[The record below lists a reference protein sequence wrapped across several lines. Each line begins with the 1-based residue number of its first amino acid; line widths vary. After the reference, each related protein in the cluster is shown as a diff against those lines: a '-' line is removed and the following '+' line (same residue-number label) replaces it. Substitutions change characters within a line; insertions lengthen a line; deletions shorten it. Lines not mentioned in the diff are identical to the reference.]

1 MTDETELIGRII
13 LKGNIFKEVS
23 YLLHDELF
31 DDIKNRLIY
40 GAFNSIRD
48 KNAHIDES
56 SLISELT
63 VLNQLEAVGVDYINK
78 IKVGIKSTTNAE
90 LYAKNLVE
98 KYGTKQCKSLL
109 KEFERAIDK
118 GGSIVDIADKYAR
131 QIVEASRTSN
141 LGLTEISTL
150 LMAEIDTNKKRVVE
164 SLTGIRDLDA
174 AMMAS
179 EKGLIVVT
187 AKSGHGKTGFSSN
200 IFHHHFTNNLPCVL
214 FSAENSKRIQFVRPL
229 SKMMNIHTQEFK
241 SDRAAIIMHQQRS
254 KEFLE
259 VKEIAA
265 QQHGKT
271 YIIDGELTLQKIRHV
286 VQVQKAKGVEVYA
299 IDRIELFKEIRNAK
313 SSIEAQSALIN
324 NLRALAVEEQVWLVI
339 YAQMDKDS
347 AKKKGIP
354 LKDSI
359 RGSGEMTTA
368 ASIYLTIWLPH
379 KEFVQSIE
387 EVQMYIDDA
396 GDYLRMTGTN
406 EEGDSLK
413 LAFISIQKNTD
424 GDSNIFIPC
433 WWNENHSMFENIGK
447 EPILINNLQELEDL
461 PF

>member
-1 MTDETELIGRII
+1 MNDETELIGRII
-13 LKGNIFKEVS
+13 LKGGLFKEVS

-63 VLNQLEAVGVDYINK
+63 VLNQLDAVGVDYINQ

-90 LYAKNLVE
+90 LYAKNLAE
-98 KYGTKQCKSLL
+98 KYGTRQCKKLL
-109 KEFERAIDK
+109 EEFNKAIDK
-118 GGSIVDIADKYAR
+118 GGSIVDIADEYSRK
-131 QIVEASRTSN
+131 IVEASRTSN

-150 LMAEIDTNKKRVVE
+150 LMAEIDTNKVRKIDN
-164 SLTGIRDLDA
+164 LTGITDLDD
-174 AMMAS
+174 AMMAYD
-179 EKGLIVVT
+179 KGLIVVT

-200 IFHHHFTNNLPCVL
+200 IFHHHFTRNEPCVL
-214 FSAENSKRIQFVRPL
+214 CSAENSKRIQFVRPL
-229 SKMMNIHTQEFK
+229 SKMMNIHTQDFK
-241 SDRAAIIMHQQRS
+241 SDRAAITIHQDRA

-259 VKEIAA
+259 VKELAA

-271 YIIDGELTLQKIRHV
+271 YIIDGELSLQKIRHI

-299 IDRIELFKEIRNAK
+299 IDRIELFKEIRAAK
-313 SSIEAQSALIN
+313 NTVDAQSALVN

-339 YAQMDKDS
+339 YAQMEKDS

-354 LKDSI
+354 LLGSI

-368 ASIYLTIWLPH
+368 ATIYITIWLPH
-379 KEFVQSIE
+379 KEEIYSLE
-387 EVQMYIDDA
+387 EVKMYIDDC
-396 GDYLRMTGTN
+396 GDYLKMTGTN

-424 GDSNIFIPC
+424 GHSNVFIPC
-433 WWNENHSMFENIGK
+433 WWNENHSMFENIK
-447 EPILINNLQELEDL
+447 RADAKADAAELIDL